1 MKRNKYL
8 LISLGLAAL
17 VLGGCEDAEYSTLS
31 DQAFI
36 AQTSTNGNSSEKIT
50 IGNDPVTT
58 SVNVRLSDP
67 ASEDCS
73 FKLVVDTTVLS
84 DYNRHNSTSYVTL
97 PAGQYSLASDKAT
110 IASGESLSSPVDITL
125 NPLTTEMKNSGAK
138 YALPLRLVSTDGK
151 KDVLNSGSSLVVLLD
166 QVIYTPVPILNS
178 SNNFKF
184 LWAGSS
190 DNIELNA
197 WTVEMDFNISLLG
210 TKVGELNN
218 QCLFGGWANN
228 GKDGEIYIRFG
239 DAPIKGNVLQI
250 KTQGTQMN
258 SKMEFKDNTWYHIA
272 YVCTGSS
279 LSLYVNGQLDNS
291 MTLPG
296 KTVYLGK
303 DNCQMGNQDYLK
315 ADVMVSE
322 FRLWTVARSQGE
334 VSNNMYVISP
344 DSKGLF
350 AYFKFN
356 EGQGNS
362 FNDATGHGNTCTAQ
376 GTTQWVQ
383 NVRIDGK

>member
-1 MKRNKYL
+1 M
-8 LISLGLAAL
+8 SLATFFLA
-17 VLGGCEDAEYSTLS
+17 GCEDAEYSTLS
-31 DQAFI
+31 DQAYI

-67 ASEDCS
+67 TSEACS
-73 FKLVVDTTVLS
+73 FELVVDTTVLS
-84 DYNRHNSTSYVTL
+84 NYNRHNSTSYVTL
-97 PAGQYSLASDKAT
+97 PEGQYSLANNKAT
-110 IASGESLSSPVDITL
+110 IASGEFLSSPVDVTL
-125 NPLTTEMKNSGAK
+125 NPLTSEMKNSGAK

-178 SNNFKF
+178 GNNFKF

-190 DNIELNA
+190 DNIELNS

-210 TKVGELNN
+210 TEVGQLNN
-218 QCLFGGWANN
+218 QCLFGGWASN

-303 DNCQMGNQDYLK
+303 DNCQMGNTDYLK
-315 ADVMVSE
+315 ANVMVSE

-334 VSNNMYVISP
+334 VANNMYVISP

-356 EGQGNS
+356 EGSGND
-362 FNDATGHGNTCTAQ
+362 FADATVHGNTCTAQ

>member
-8 LISLGLAAL
+8 LIGLGLAAL

-67 ASEDCS
+67 TSQACS
-73 FKLVVDTTVLS
+73 FELVVDTTVLG

-210 TKVGELNN
+210 TKVGQLNN

>member
-8 LISLGLAAL
+8 LIGLGLAAL

-210 TKVGELNN
+210 TNVGELNN

>member
-8 LISLGLAAL
+8 LIGLGLAAL

>member
-1 MKRNKYL
+1 M
-8 LISLGLAAL
+8 
-17 VLGGCEDAEYSTLS
+17 
-31 DQAFI
+31 
-36 AQTSTNGNSSEKIT
+36 
-50 IGNDPVTT
+50 
-58 SVNVRLSDP
+58 
-67 ASEDCS
+67 
-73 FKLVVDTTVLS
+73 VDTTVLS
-84 DYNRHNSTSYVTL
+84 NYNRHNSTSYVTL

-110 IASGESLSSPVDITL
+110 IASGESLSSPVDIKL

>member
-8 LISLGLAAL
+8 LLGLGLAAL

-67 ASEDCS
+67 TSQACS
-73 FKLVVDTTVLS
+73 FELVVDTTVLG

-97 PAGQYSLASDKAT
+97 PAGQYSLASNKVT
-110 IASGESLSSPVDITL
+110 VASGESLSSPVDITL

-210 TKVGELNN
+210 TKVGQLNN
-218 QCLFGGWANN
+218 QALFGGWGSN

-322 FRLWTVARSQGE
+322 FRLWTVAHSQGE
-334 VSNNMYVISP
+334 VANNMYVISP

-356 EGQGNS
+356 EGSGNS

>member
-8 LISLGLAAL
+8 LLGLGLAAL

-67 ASEDCS
+67 TSQACS
-73 FKLVVDTTVLS
+73 FELVVDTTVLG

-97 PAGQYSLASDKAT
+97 PAGQYSLASNKVT
-110 IASGESLSSPVDITL
+110 VASGESLSSPVEITL

-210 TKVGELNN
+210 TKVGQLNN
-218 QCLFGGWANN
+218 QALFGGWGSN

>member
-8 LISLGLAAL
+8 LIGFGLAAL

-73 FKLVVDTTVLS
+73 FKLVVDTTVLG

-97 PAGQYSLASDKAT
+97 PAGQYSLASNKVT
-110 IASGESLSSPVDITL
+110 VASGESLSSPVDITL

-258 SKMEFKDNTWYHIA
+258 SKMEFKGNTWYHIA

>member
-1 MKRNKYL
+1 M
-8 LISLGLAAL
+8 
-17 VLGGCEDAEYSTLS
+17 
-31 DQAFI
+31 
-36 AQTSTNGNSSEKIT
+36 
-50 IGNDPVTT
+50 TT

-67 ASEDCS
+67 TSEACS
-73 FKLVVDTTVLS
+73 FELVVDTTVLS
-84 DYNRHNSTSYVTL
+84 NYNRHNSTSYVTL
-97 PAGQYSLASDKAT
+97 PEGQYSLANNKAT
-110 IASGESLSSPVDITL
+110 IASGEALSSPVDVTL
-125 NPLTTEMKNSGAK
+125 NPLTSEMKNSGAK

-178 SNNFKF
+178 GNNFKF

-190 DNIELNA
+190 DNIELNS

-210 TKVGELNN
+210 TEVGQLNN
-218 QCLFGGWANN
+218 QCLFGGWASN

-303 DNCQMGNQDYLK
+303 DNCQMGNTDYLK
-315 ADVMVSE
+315 ANVMVSE

-334 VSNNMYVISP
+334 VANNMYVISP

-356 EGQGNS
+356 EGSGND
-362 FNDATGHGNTCTAQ
+362 FADATVHGNTCTAQ

>member
-8 LISLGLAAL
+8 LIGLGLAAL

-210 TKVGELNN
+210 TNVGELNN

-334 VSNNMYVISP
+334 VANNMYVISP

>member
-8 LISLGLAAL
+8 LIGLGLAAL

-73 FKLVVDTTVLS
+73 FELVVDTTVLS
-84 DYNRHNSTSYVTL
+84 NYNRHNSTSYVTL

>member
-8 LISLGLAAL
+8 LIGLGLAAL
-17 VLGGCEDAEYSTLS
+17 ILGGCEDAEYSTLS

-73 FKLVVDTTVLS
+73 FELVVDTTVLS

>member
-1 MKRNKYL
+1 MKRNTFL
-8 LISLGLAAL
+8 LFGLGLATL
-17 VLGGCEDAEYSTLS
+17 LMGGCEDADYSTLS
-31 DQAFI
+31 GQAFI

-67 ASEDCS
+67 TSEACS
-73 FKLVVDTTVLS
+73 FRLEVDTTVLA
-84 DYNRHNSTSYVTL
+84 DYNRHNSTSYVAL
-97 PAGQYSLASDKAT
+97 PEGQYSLDNSQAT
-110 IASGESLSSPVDITL
+110 VEAGESLSSPIDITL
-125 NPLTTEMKNSGAK
+125 NPLTEQMKNSGAK
-138 YALPLRLVSTDGK
+138 FALPLRLVSTDGK
-151 KDVLNSGSSLVVLLD
+151 KGVLNSGSSIVVLLD

-178 SNNFKF
+178 RNNFKF
-184 LWAGSS
+184 LWNTSA

-197 WTVEMDFNISLLG
+197 WTIEMDLNISLLG
-210 TKVGELNN
+210 TEVGQLNN
-218 QCLFGGWANN
+218 QAIFGGWANS

-239 DAPIKGNVLQI
+239 DAPIKGNILQI

-258 SKMEFKDNTWYHIA
+258 SKMEFKANTWYHIA

-279 LSLYVNGQLDNS
+279 LNLYVNGQLDNS

-296 KTVYLGK
+296 KTVFLGK
-303 DNCQMGNQDYLK
+303 DNCQMGNQDYLR
-315 ADVMVSE
+315 ANVMVSE
-322 FRLWTVARSQGE
+322 FRLWTTARSQGE
-334 VSNNMYVISP
+334 VANNMYVISP
-344 DSKGLF
+344 QSKNLF

-356 EGQGNS
+356 EGYGND
-362 FNDATGHGNTCTAQ
+362 FADATGHGNTCTAQ

>member
-8 LISLGLAAL
+8 LIGLGLAAL

-218 QCLFGGWANN
+218 QCFFGGWANN

>member
-8 LISLGLAAL
+8 LIGLGLAAL
-17 VLGGCEDAEYSTLS
+17 VLGGCEDAEYTTLS

-73 FKLVVDTTVLS
+73 FELVVDTTVLS
-84 DYNRHNSTSYVTL
+84 NYNRHNSTSYVTL

-125 NPLTTEMKNSGAK
+125 NPLTSEMKNSGAK

>member
-8 LISLGLAAL
+8 LIGLGLAAL

-279 LSLYVNGQLDNS
+279 LSLYINGQLDNS

>member
-8 LISLGLAAL
+8 LIGLGLAAL

-73 FKLVVDTTVLS
+73 FELVVDTTVLS

>member
-8 LISLGLAAL
+8 LIGLGLAAL

-73 FKLVVDTTVLS
+73 FELVVDTTVLS

-125 NPLTTEMKNSGAK
+125 NPLTSEMKNSGAK

-151 KDVLNSGSSLVVLLD
+151 KDVLNSGGSLVVLLD

-210 TKVGELNN
+210 TEVGELNN

-322 FRLWTVARSQGE
+322 FRLWTVARSLGE

>member
-1 MKRNKYL
+1 M
-8 LISLGLAAL
+8 SLATFFLA
-17 VLGGCEDAEYSTLS
+17 GCEDAEYSTLS
-31 DQAFI
+31 DQAYI

-67 ASEDCS
+67 TSEACS
-73 FKLVVDTTVLS
+73 FELVVDTTVLS
-84 DYNRHNSTSYVTL
+84 NYNRHNSTSYVTL
-97 PAGQYSLASDKAT
+97 PEGQYSLANNKAT
-110 IASGESLSSPVDITL
+110 IASGESLSSPVDVTL
-125 NPLTTEMKNSGAK
+125 NPLTSEMKNSGAK

-178 SNNFKF
+178 GNNFKF

-190 DNIELNA
+190 DNIELNS

-210 TKVGELNN
+210 TEVGQLNN
-218 QCLFGGWANN
+218 QCLFGGWASN

-303 DNCQMGNQDYLK
+303 DNCQMGNTDYLK
-315 ADVMVSE
+315 ANVMVSE

-334 VSNNMYVISP
+334 VANNMYVISP

-356 EGQGNS
+356 EGSGND
-362 FNDATGHGNTCTAQ
+362 FADATVHGNTCTAQ

>member
-8 LISLGLAAL
+8 LLGLSLATFFLA
-17 VLGGCEDAEYSTLS
+17 GCEDAEYSTLS
-31 DQAFI
+31 DQAYI

-50 IGNDPVTT
+50 IGNNPVTT

-67 ASEDCS
+67 TSEACS
-73 FKLVVDTTVLS
+73 FELVVDTTVLS
-84 DYNRHNSTSYVTL
+84 NYNRHNSTSYVTL
-97 PAGQYSLASDKAT
+97 PEGQYSLANNKAT
-110 IASGESLSSPVDITL
+110 IASGESLSSPVDVTL
-125 NPLTTEMKNSGAK
+125 NPLTSEMKNSGAK

-178 SNNFKF
+178 GNNFKF

-190 DNIELNA
+190 DNIELNS

-210 TKVGELNN
+210 TEVGQLNN
-218 QCLFGGWANN
+218 QCLFGGWASN

-303 DNCQMGNQDYLK
+303 DNCQMGNTDYLK
-315 ADVMVSE
+315 ANVMVSE

-334 VSNNMYVISP
+334 VANNMYVISP

-356 EGQGNS
+356 EGSGND
-362 FNDATGHGNTCTAQ
+362 FADATVHGNTCTAQ

>member
-8 LISLGLAAL
+8 LIGLGLAAL

-73 FKLVVDTTVLS
+73 FELVVDTTVLS

-334 VSNNMYVISP
+334 VANNMYVISP

>member
-8 LISLGLAAL
+8 LIGLGLAAL

-73 FKLVVDTTVLS
+73 FELVVDTTVLS
-84 DYNRHNSTSYVTL
+84 NYNRHNSTSYVTL

-125 NPLTTEMKNSGAK
+125 NPLTSEMKNSGAK

-210 TKVGELNN
+210 TSVGELNN

>member
-8 LISLGLAAL
+8 LIGLGLAAL

-73 FKLVVDTTVLS
+73 FELVVDTTVLS
-84 DYNRHNSTSYVTL
+84 NYNRHNSTSYVTL

-125 NPLTTEMKNSGAK
+125 NPLTSEMKNSGAK

>member
-1 MKRNKYL
+1 MRRNKYL
-8 LISLGLAAL
+8 LLGLCLATLAL
-17 VLGGCEDAEYSTLS
+17 AGCEDAEYSTLS

-58 SVNVRLSDP
+58 SVSVRLSNP
-67 ASEDCS
+67 TAEACS
-73 FKLVVDTTVLS
+73 FKLEVDTAVLGS
-84 DYNRHNSTSYVTL
+84 YNRHNSTSYVTL
-97 PAGQYSLASDKAT
+97 PEGQYALATNKVT
-110 IASGESLSSPVDITL
+110 VASGESLSDPVGITL

-151 KDVLNSGSSLVVLLD
+151 KAVLNSGSSLVVLLD
-166 QVIYTPVPILNS
+166 QVIYTPVPVLNS
-178 SNNFKF
+178 GNNFKF

-190 DNIELNA
+190 DNIELNS
-197 WTVEMDFNISLLG
+197 WTLEMDLNISLLG
-210 TKVGELNN
+210 TEVGQYNN
-218 QCLFGGWANN
+218 QCIFGGWANN

-239 DAPIKGNVLQI
+239 DAPIKGNVLQC

-258 SKMEFKDNTWYHIA
+258 SKTEFKDNTWYHIA

-279 LSLYVNGQLDNS
+279 LSLYINGQLDNT

-303 DNCQMGNQDYLK
+303 DNCQLGNTDYLK

-334 VSNNMYVISP
+334 VANNMYVISP

-356 EGQGNS
+356 EGSGNS
-362 FNDATGHGNTCTAQ
+362 FADATGHGNTCTAQ
-376 GTTQWVQ
+376 GTTRWVQ

>member
-8 LISLGLAAL
+8 LLGLGLAAL

-67 ASEDCS
+67 TSQACS
-73 FKLVVDTTVLS
+73 FELVVDTTVLG

-97 PAGQYSLASDKAT
+97 PAGQYSLASNKVT
-110 IASGESLSSPVDITL
+110 VASGESLSSPVDITL

-210 TKVGELNN
+210 TKVGQLNN
-218 QCLFGGWANN
+218 QALFGGWGSN

-334 VSNNMYVISP
+334 VANNMYVISP

-356 EGQGNS
+356 EGSGNS

>member
-1 MKRNKYL
+1 M
-8 LISLGLAAL
+8 SLATFFLA
-17 VLGGCEDAEYSTLS
+17 GCEDAEYSTLS
-31 DQAFI
+31 DQAYI

-50 IGNDPVTT
+50 IGNNPVTT

-67 ASEDCS
+67 TSEACS
-73 FKLVVDTTVLS
+73 FELVVDTTVLS
-84 DYNRHNSTSYVTL
+84 NYNRHNSTSYVTL
-97 PAGQYSLASDKAT
+97 PEGQYSLANNKAT
-110 IASGESLSSPVDITL
+110 IASGESLSSPVDVTL
-125 NPLTTEMKNSGAK
+125 NPLTSEMKNSGAK

-178 SNNFKF
+178 GNNFKF

-190 DNIELNA
+190 DNIELNS

-210 TKVGELNN
+210 TEVGQLNN
-218 QCLFGGWANN
+218 QCLFGGWASN

-303 DNCQMGNQDYLK
+303 DNCQMGNTDYLK
-315 ADVMVSE
+315 ANVMVSE

-334 VSNNMYVISP
+334 VANNMYVISP

-356 EGQGNS
+356 EGSGND
-362 FNDATGHGNTCTAQ
+362 FADATVHGNTCTAQ

>member
-8 LISLGLAAL
+8 LIGLGLAAL

-73 FKLVVDTTVLS
+73 FELVVDTTVLS
-84 DYNRHNSTSYVTL
+84 NYNRHNSTSYVTL

-125 NPLTTEMKNSGAK
+125 NPLTSEMKNSGAK

-210 TKVGELNN
+210 PSVGELNN

>member
-8 LISLGLAAL
+8 LIGLGLAAL

-73 FKLVVDTTVLS
+73 FELVVDTTVLS
-84 DYNRHNSTSYVTL
+84 NYNRHNSTSYVTL

-334 VSNNMYVISP
+334 VANNMYVISP